1 MKRKRPSNQRL
12 TSDRDRRKK
21 YFVDGVVKRGTN
33 ETWLAFWR
41 WTWRLVKVC
50 VVLAL
55 LGGIGWGATV
65 GWKKF
70 FWQNPDYSL
79 TDITFATDGT
89 LTRDQARAVAKVKPG
104 ANIYSYKTW
113 QIRDALLTLPQVET
127 VEVVR
132 YLPNRIEVTVKE
144 RKPTAWLAAAPGEK
158 SAAPKP
164 THLLDANGIVF
175 QPRVILPEVKSLP
188 IIAGVQTEDLE
199 PGKKIHK
206 AEVLAALD
214 LLRRTRDA
222 GSLKVTTVD
231 VSKGCYMVAT
241 DQKRAQI
248 TFGLDDVAGQVD
260 RLGAVRNEAS
270 LIGQEIATINLIPMR
285 NIPVTFMQPEPA
297 ESDDA
302 SEPAVIPRAIP
313 VKSKTGSDATSSSK
327 EKDKPKPARRS
338 EPATKP
344 KDEPKGE
351 SGLLKRFRT
360 A

>member
-33 ETWLAFWR
+33 ETWVAFWR

-50 VVLAL
+50 ALVAL
-55 LGGIGWGATV
+55 LGGIGYGSTV

-70 FWQNPDYSL
+70 FWQNPDYAL

-89 LTRDQARAVAKVKPG
+89 LTRDQARAVAKIKPG
-104 ANIYSYKTW
+104 ANIYSYKTGP
-113 QIRDALLTLPQVET
+113 IRDALLALPQVES

-164 THLLDANGIVF
+164 THLLDASGIVF

-188 IIAGVQTEDLE
+188 VIAGVQTEDLE

-214 LLRRTRDA
+214 LLRRTRETGA
-222 GSLKVTTVD
+222 LKVTTVD
-231 VSKGCYMVAT
+231 VSKGCYIVAT

-248 TFGLDDVAGQVD
+248 TFGLDDIAGQMD
-260 RLGAVRNEAS
+260 RLGAVRNEAT
-270 LIGQEIATINLIPMR
+270 LIGQEIATINLIPVR
-285 NIPVTFMQPEPA
+285 NIPVTFMQPEPL

-302 SEPAVIPRAIP
+302 SEPSVIPRAIP
-313 VKSKTGSDATSSSK
+313 VKAKAGSDSSSSK
-327 EKDKPKPARRS
+327 EKDRSKPARKS
-338 EPATKP
+338 EPVKP
-344 KDEPKGE
+344 KESPKGE
-351 SGLLKRFRT
+351 SGLLKHFRT

>member
-33 ETWLAFWR
+33 ETWLAFCR

-50 VVLAL
+50 ALLAL
-55 LGGIGWGATV
+55 LGGIGWGSTV

-70 FWQNPDYSL
+70 FWQNPDYAL

-113 QIRDALLTLPQVET
+113 QIRDALLTLPQIET

-158 SAAPKP
+158 AAAPKP
-164 THLLDANGIVF
+164 THLLDASGIVF
-175 QPRVILPEVKSLP
+175 QPRVILNEVKSLP
-188 IIAGVQTEDLE
+188 VIAGVQTEDLE

-214 LLRRTRDA
+214 LLRRTREA
-222 GSLKVTTVD
+222 GSLKVTAVD
-231 VSKGCYMVAT
+231 VSKGCFIVAT

-248 TFGLDDVAGQVD
+248 TFGLDDIAGQLD
-260 RLGAVRNEAS
+260 RLGAVRNEAT
-270 LIGQEIATINLIPMR
+270 LIGQEIATINLIPVR
-285 NIPVTFMQPEPA
+285 NIPVTFMQPEPPD
-297 ESDDA
+297 SDDA
-302 SEPAVIPRAIP
+302 SEPSVIPRAIP
-313 VKSKTGSDATSSSK
+313 VKSKTGADSSSSK
-327 EKDKPKPARRS
+327 DKAKPARKN
-338 EPATKP
+338 EPAKP
-344 KDEPKGE
+344 KESPKGE
-351 SGLLKRFRT
+351 SGLLKHFRT